1 MAENMRK
8 MGFDLGLSDPTTCFK
23 RKFRWML
30 IIDDISG
37 SLPNESGAINA
48 LPPLRSS
55 RPSLSFKE
63 MEAQH
68 LNETI
73 YFPSKPEWKPI
84 PLSLYDIKKTENP
97 IIKWLSLIY
106 DAKARSWS
114 PSLGPDPKSV
124 NEAEARRL
132 NSKKE
137 CKLQMYDGCGHI
149 IESWIFENAWP
160 QNIEFGELD
169 MGASDVMTIDL
180 TLRYDRAYIE

>member
-1 MAENMRK
+1 MARN
-8 MGFDLGLSDPTTCFK
+8 MGFDLGISDPKTCFK

-30 IIDDISG
+30 IIDGISG
-37 SLPNESGAINA
+37 SLGDEKGVIKA

-97 IIKWLSLIY
+97 VVNWLKDIY
-106 DAKARSWS
+106 DAKGGTWS
-114 PSLGPDPKSV
+114 PSL
-124 NEAEARRL
+124 
-132 NSKKE
+132 NSKKD
-137 CKLQMYDGCGHI
+137 CTLQMYDGCGDV